1 LPLCGA
7 RTERKLSDVTNLEVA
22 SPEGGL
28 SNAEVQQR
36 VRAGLVNQVTERPSR
51 TTGEIVR
58 ANVVTRFNILLGA
71 LLLVTLLVLQEP
83 RDALF
88 GIVLVTNSAIGI
100 VQELRAKR
108 TLDRLELV
116 AAPKVRVVRSG
127 QVVDQPIDGVVVD
140 DLIELRP
147 GDQLVVDGIVVSSGG
162 LEIDESLLTGEADP
176 VRKQVDD
183 ECLSGSFVAAGSGR
197 YRATRVGEDA
207 YAARLAHAA
216 KRFTLVRSELRDG
229 IDRILGIV
237 SWVVVPIGVLLVW
250 SVMRGGGTFTEGLGG
265 AVAAGVAMVPQ
276 GLVLLASI
284 AFAVGVIRLG
294 RRNVLVQELPAIE
307 GLARVDTVCFDKTGT
322 LTEGRLTVEE
332 VILLSDIDPQPA
344 LAAIAASESHP
355 NVTMQAIGTAFPE
368 DPGWGVQTSVP
379 FSSARKWSGVTFYG
393 DGTWVIGAPD
403 VIAPRDRRTKEIVED
418 VSGAGSRVLMVAHGD
433 RPLEESLLPPD
444 LEPIAVIVLSDQVR
458 ADAEDTLRYFA
469 EQGVRVKV
477 ISGDHPETVAAI
489 AGQVGIAGT
498 DRTVDSR
505 LLPEDPVELADL
517 MEAATI
523 FGRVSPVQ
531 KRAMVRALQT
541 RGHVVAMTGD
551 GVNDVLA
558 LKDSDIGIAIGSGA
572 PASRAVAQLVLIDG
586 QFATLPHIVGE
597 GRRVTSNIERVANL
611 FITSTVY
618 AVGLSL
624 AIVLSSLPFP
634 FLARHL
640 TLVGSLTVGIPS
652 FFLALAPSRRRARP
666 GFVARVLKFAVPTGL
681 VATVATFT
689 GYWLADLEGSSVAES
704 RTTAT
709 LILAAIGLIALGIV
723 ARPLVPWKKGLIGAM
738 AGLLVLSMA
747 LPFLRDFFA
756 LDLPR
761 PVVLLSAVGIVALTG
776 LVMVSAL
783 RAVGWAKLVPELLK
797 EVPAADPDPWR
808 VLKQKVVERSGWHR
822 SFPTTTEMQ
831 QVTRRQRPPED
842 DGDR

>member
-1 LPLCGA
+1 M
-7 RTERKLSDVTNLEVA
+7 TNLELA
-22 SPEGGL
+22 SPQEGL
-28 SNAEVQQR
+28 TNAEVQQR

-71 LLLVTLLVLQEP
+71 LLLVTLIVLQQP

-88 GIVLVTNSAIGI
+88 GLVLVTNSAIGI
-100 VQELRAKR
+100 IQELRAKR
-108 TLDRLELV
+108 TLDRLEVV

-127 QVVDQPIDGVVVD
+127 SVVEQPVDRIVAD
-140 DLIELRP
+140 DLIDLRP
-147 GDQLVVDGIVVSSGG
+147 GEQLVVDGVVTDASG
-162 LEIDESLLTGEADP
+162 LEIDESLLTGESDP

-183 ECLSGSFVAAGSGR
+183 LCLSGSFVAAGSGR
-197 YRATRVGEDA
+197 YRATQVGDDA

-237 SWVVVPIGVLLVW
+237 SWVVVPMGVLLVW
-250 SVMRGGGTFTEGLGG
+250 SAMRGGGTFIEGLGG

-294 RRNVLVQELPAIE
+294 QRNVLVQELPAIE

-322 LTEGRLTVEE
+322 LTEGKIAVEE
-332 VILLSDIDPQPA
+332 VITLTDVDPVPA
-344 LAAIAASESHP
+344 LAAIAHSESHP
-355 NVTMQAIGTAFPE
+355 NVTMQAIADAFPQ
-368 DPGWGVQTSVP
+368 DPGWGIQTSVP

-403 VIAPRDRRTKEIVED
+403 VVAPHHQRAKEIVHEISAD
-418 VSGAGSRVLMVAHGD
+418 GSRVLLVAHGD
-433 RPLEESLLPPD
+433 RPLSEALLPPD
-444 LEPIAVIVLSDQVR
+444 LDPVAVVVLSDRIR

-477 ISGDHPETVAAI
+477 ISGDHPETVAAV
-489 AGQVGIAGT
+489 AGQVGLDGSG
-498 DRTVDSR
+498 RTVDSR
-505 LLPEDPVELADL
+505 LLPEDPGELADL
-517 MEAATI
+517 METGVI
-523 FGRVSPVQ
+523 FGRVTPQQ
-531 KRAMVRALQT
+531 KREMVRALQS

-558 LKDSDIGIAIGSGA
+558 LKDSDIGIAIGTGA

-586 QFATLPHIVGE
+586 RFATLPHIVGE

-618 AVGLSL
+618 ALGLSL
-624 AIVLSSLPFP
+624 AIVLSTLPFP
-634 FLARHL
+634 FLPRHL

-666 GFVARVLKFAVPTGL
+666 GFVGRVLRFAIPTGL
-681 VATVATFT
+681 VATLATFA
-689 GYWLADLEGSSVAES
+689 GYWLADLEGSTVAES

-709 LILAAIGLIALGIV
+709 LILAAIGLFALGIV
-723 ARPLVPWKKGLIGAM
+723 SRPLVPWKKGLIGAM
-738 AGLLVLSMA
+738 AALLVLSMS

-761 PVVLLSAVGIVALTG
+761 AVVLLSAVGIVAVTG
-776 LVMVSAL
+776 LVMIFAL
-783 RAVGWAKLVPELLK
+783 RALGWARLVPELLK
-797 EVPAADPDPWR
+797 EVPTSEPDPWNH
-808 VLKQKVVERSGWHR
+808 LKRRVVEKSGWYR

-831 QVTRRQRPPED
+831 PVSRPEPSED
-842 DGDR
+842 GEG

>member
-1 LPLCGA
+1 M
-7 RTERKLSDVTNLEVA
+7 TNLELA

-28 SNAEVQQR
+28 SNAEVEDR
-36 VRAGLVNQVTERPSR
+36 IRAGLVNQVTDRPSR
-51 TTGEIVR
+51 TTGEIIR

-71 LLLVTLLVLQEP
+71 LLLVTLIVLRQP

-100 VQELRAKR
+100 IQELRAKR
-108 TLDRLELV
+108 TLERLEVV

-127 QVVDQPIDGVVVD
+127 RVVEQPVDRVVVD
-140 DLIELRP
+140 DLIDLRP
-147 GDQLVVDGIVVSSGG
+147 GDQLVVDGAVVEATG
-162 LEIDESLLTGEADP
+162 LEIDESLLTGESDP
-176 VRKQVDD
+176 VRKQREDR
-183 ECLSGSFVAAGSGR
+183 CLSGSFVAAGSGR
-197 YRATRVGEDA
+197 YRATHVGKDA

-216 KRFTLVRSELRDG
+216 KRFTLVRSELREG

-237 SWVVVPIGVLLVW
+237 SWVVVPMGVLLVW
-250 SVMRGGGTFTEGLGG
+250 SAMRGGGTFMDGLGG

-276 GLVLLASI
+276 GLVLLASV

-332 VILLSDIDPQPA
+332 VILLSDIDPAPA
-344 LAAIAASESHP
+344 LAAIASAESHP
-355 NVTMQAIGTAFPE
+355 NVTMQAVAAAFPAS
-368 DPGWGVQTSVP
+368 PGWGVQTSIP

-403 VIAPRDRRTKEIVED
+403 VIAPHDSRVEEITED
-418 VSGAGSRVLMVAHGD
+418 ASASGSRVLMLATGD
-433 RPLEESLLPPD
+433 RPLGEGLLPPD
-444 LEPIAVIVLSDQVR
+444 LDPVAVVVLADQVR
-458 ADAEDTLRYFA
+458 VDAEDTLRYFA
-469 EQGVRVKV
+469 EQGVKVKV
-477 ISGDHPETVAAI
+477 LSGDHPDTVAAI
-489 AGQVGIAGT
+489 AGQVGIDGRG
-498 DRTVDSR
+498 RTVDAR
-505 LLPEDPVELADL
+505 LLPEDPDDLADT
-517 MEAATI
+517 MESGTV
-523 FGRVSPVQ
+523 FGRVSPQQ
-531 KRAMVRALQT
+531 KRAMVRALQS

-558 LKDSDIGIAIGSGA
+558 LKDSDIGIAVGGGA

-586 QFATLPHIVGE
+586 RFATLPQIVGE
-597 GRRVTSNIERVANL
+597 GRRVTSNVERVANL

-618 AVGLSL
+618 ALGLSL

-634 FLARHL
+634 FLPRHL

-666 GFVARVLKFAVPTGL
+666 GFVGRVLKFAIPTGL
-681 VATVATFT
+681 VATIATFT
-689 GYWLADLEGSSVAES
+689 GYWLADLEGSMVAES

-709 LILAAIGLIALGIV
+709 LILAAIGLFALGIV
-723 ARPLVPWKKGLIGAM
+723 SRPLVPWKKGLIGAM
-738 AGLLVLSMA
+738 SALLVLSMA

-776 LVMVSAL
+776 LVMVFAL
-783 RAVGWAKLVPELLK
+783 RALGWAKLVPELLK
-797 EVPAADPDPWR
+797 EVPTSEPEPWR
-808 VLKQKVVERSGWHR
+808 VLKQKVVERSGWYR

-831 QVTRRQRPPED
+831 PVTRRKPERDD
-842 DGDR
+842 DG

>member
-1 LPLCGA
+1 M
-7 RTERKLSDVTNLEVA
+7 TNLELA
-22 SPEGGL
+22 TPQEGL
-28 SNAEVQQR
+28 TNAEVQQR
-36 VRAGLVNQVTERPSR
+36 VRAGLVNKVTERPSR

-71 LLLVTLLVLQEP
+71 LLLVTLIVLQQP

-88 GIVLVTNSAIGI
+88 GLVLVTNSAIGI
-100 VQELRAKR
+100 IQELRAKR
-108 TLDRLELV
+108 TLDRLEVV

-127 QVVDQPIDGVVVD
+127 RVVDQPVDRIVAD
-140 DLIELRP
+140 DLIDLRP
-147 GDQLVVDGIVVSSGG
+147 GDQLVVDGVVTSASG
-162 LEIDESLLTGEADP
+162 LEIDESLLTGESDP

-183 ECLSGSFVAAGSGR
+183 RCLSGSFVAAGSGR
-197 YRATRVGEDA
+197 YRATQVGDDA

-237 SWVVVPIGVLLVW
+237 SWVVVPMGALLVW
-250 SVMRGGGTFTEGLGG
+250 SAVRGGGTFIEGLGG

-294 RRNVLVQELPAIE
+294 QRNVLVQELPAIE

-322 LTEGRLTVEE
+322 LTEGKLAVEE
-332 VILLSDIDPQPA
+332 VITLTDLDPVPA
-344 LAAIAASESHP
+344 LAAIAEAESHP
-355 NVTMQAIGTAFPE
+355 NVTMQAIGAAFPQS
-368 DPGWGVQTSVP
+368 PGWGIQTSVP

-403 VIAPRDRRTKEIVED
+403 VVAPRHQRAKEIVHD
-418 VSGAGSRVLMVAHGD
+418 VSADGSRVLLVAHGD
-433 RPLEESLLPPD
+433 RPLSEGLLPPD
-444 LEPIAVIVLSDQVR
+444 LEPVAVVVLSDRIRV
-458 ADAEDTLRYFA
+458 DAEETLRYFA

-477 ISGDHPETVAAI
+477 ISGDHPETVAAV
-489 AGQVGIAGT
+489 AGQVGIDGSG
-498 DRTVDSR
+498 RTVDSR
-505 LLPEDPVELADL
+505 QLPEDPRALADL
-517 MEAATI
+517 METGTV
-523 FGRVSPVQ
+523 FGRVTPQQ
-531 KRAMVRALQT
+531 KRAMVRALQS

-558 LKDSDIGIAIGSGA
+558 LKDSDIGIAIGTGA

-586 QFATLPHIVGE
+586 RFATLPHIVGE
-597 GRRVTSNIERVANL
+597 GRRVTSNVERVANL

-618 AVGLSL
+618 ALGLSL
-624 AIVLSSLPFP
+624 AIVLSTLPFP
-634 FLARHL
+634 FLPRHL
-640 TLVGSLTVGIPS
+640 TLVGSLTVGIPA

-666 GFVARVLKFAVPTGL
+666 GFVARVLKFAIPTGL
-681 VATVATFT
+681 VATLATFA
-689 GYWLADLEGSSVAES
+689 GYWLADLEGSTVAES

-709 LILAAIGLIALGIV
+709 LILAAIGLFALGIV
-723 ARPLVPWKKGLIGAM
+723 SRPLVPWKKGLIATM
-738 AGLLVLSMA
+738 ATLLVLSMS

-761 PVVLLSAVGIVALTG
+761 AVVLLSAVGIVAVTG
-776 LVMVSAL
+776 LVMVTAL
-783 RAVGWAKLVPELLK
+783 RALGWAKLVPELLK
-797 EVPAADPDPWR
+797 EVPASEPDPWN
-808 VLKQKVVERSGWHR
+808 VLKRRVVEKSGWYR

-831 QVTRRQRPPED
+831 PVTRPEPPVDE
-842 DGDR
+842 GE

>member
-1 LPLCGA
+1 MTDL
-7 RTERKLSDVTNLEVA
+7 ERA
-22 SPEGGL
+22 SPEVGL
-28 SNAEVQQR
+28 SNAEVEKR
-36 VRAGLVNQVTERPSR
+36 VRAGLVNQVTDRPSR
-51 TTGEIVR
+51 TTGEIIR

-71 LLLVTLLVLQEP
+71 LLLVTLIVLRQP

-100 VQELRAKR
+100 IQELRAKR
-108 TLDRLELV
+108 TLERLEVV

-127 QVVDQPIDGVVVD
+127 RVVEQPVDRVVVD
-140 DLIELRP
+140 DLIDLRP
-147 GDQLVVDGIVVSSGG
+147 GDQLVVDGVVVQAAG
-162 LEIDESLLTGEADP
+162 LEIDESLLTGESDP
-176 VRKQVDD
+176 VRKQTDD
-183 ECLSGSFVAAGSGR
+183 RCLSGSFVAAGSGR
-197 YRATRVGEDA
+197 YRATHVGKDA

-229 IDRILGIV
+229 IDKILGIV

-250 SVMRGGGTFTEGLGG
+250 SGMRGGGTFIEGLGG

-322 LTEGRLTVEE
+322 LTEGKLTVEE
-332 VILLSDIDPQPA
+332 VILLSDIDPAPA
-344 LAAIAASESHP
+344 LAAIASAESHP
-355 NVTMQAIGTAFPE
+355 NVTMQAVAAAFPAS
-368 DPGWGVQTSVP
+368 PGWGVQTSIP

-403 VIAPRDRRTKEIVED
+403 VIAPGDPRVEEITED
-418 VSGAGSRVLMVAHGD
+418 ASANGSRVLMLATGD
-433 RPLEESLLPPD
+433 RPLGEGLLPPNLD
-444 LEPIAVIVLSDQVR
+444 PVAVVVLADQVR
-458 ADAEDTLRYFA
+458 VDAEDTLRYFA
-469 EQGVRVKV
+469 EQGVKIKV
-477 ISGDHPETVAAI
+477 ISGDHPDTVAAI
-489 AGQVGIAGT
+489 ASQVGIDG
-498 DRTVDSR
+498 RGRIVDSR
-505 LLPEDPVELADL
+505 LLPDDPEELADT
-517 MEAATI
+517 MESGTV
-523 FGRVSPVQ
+523 FGRVSPQQ
-531 KRAMVRALQT
+531 KRAMVRALQS

-558 LKDSDIGIAIGSGA
+558 LKDSDIGIAVGGGA

-586 QFATLPHIVGE
+586 RFATLPQVVGE
-597 GRRVTSNIERVANL
+597 GRRVTSNVERVANL

-618 AVGLSL
+618 ALGLSL

-634 FLARHL
+634 FLPRHL
-640 TLVGSLTVGIPS
+640 TLVGSLTVGIPA

-666 GFVARVLKFAVPTGL
+666 GFVGRVLKFAIPTGL
-681 VATVATFT
+681 VATLATFT
-689 GYWLADLEGSSVAES
+689 GYWLADMEGSTVAES

-709 LILAAIGLIALGIV
+709 LILAAIGLFALGIV
-723 ARPLVPWKKGLIGAM
+723 SRPLVPWKKGLIGAM
-738 AGLLVLSMA
+738 SALLVLSMA

-776 LVMVSAL
+776 LVMVFAL
-783 RAVGWAKLVPELLK
+783 RALGWAKLVPELLK
-797 EVPAADPDPWR
+797 EVPTSEPEPWR
-808 VLKQKVVERSGWHR
+808 VLKQRVVERSGWYR

-831 QVTRRQRPPED
+831 PVTRRRP
-842 DGDR
+842 DGDDPDA